1 MGTAVSLSNCT
12 HYGSSSMKIKI
23 ETTVNVDPEI
33 IRAYQAELGCSDE
46 TIREFVRSWIISGGV
61 GSLEESLMNNGFD
74 HTAVEVV
81 A

>member
-1 MGTAVSLSNCT
+1 
-12 HYGSSSMKIKI
+12 
-23 ETTVNVDPEI
+23 VDPEI

-74 HTAVEVV
+74 HTAVAVV

>member
-1 MGTAVSLSNCT
+1 
-12 HYGSSSMKIKI
+12 MKIKI
-23 ETTVNVDPEI
+23 ETTVNVCPET

-61 GSLEESLMNNGFD
+61 GSLEESLSYNGFD
-74 HTAVEVV
+74 YHAVEVV